1 MKPDEYLT
9 PQELAKLL
17 KISYHNALLFI
28 RESGIP
34 YLKLGRQ
41 YRVNRNQ
48 LDTYLQRQEK
58 ER

>member
-1 MKPDEYLT
+1 MKQDEYLT
-9 PQELAKLL
+9 PREMAKLL
-17 KISYHNALLFI
+17 KISYHNALSFI

-48 LDTYLQRQEK
+48 LDTYLQKQERK
-58 ER
+58 